1 MIDLA
6 VGVIIGAA
14 FSKIIDSLVKDII
27 MPLISFILGGDVD
40 FSQKFLILSRPDNY
54 SGPETLVAL
63 QEAGANVLSWGNFLT
78 VVINFL
84 LMAFVVFMLVRT
96 INKIKSSV
104 IEQEAV
110 APVADPAEIV
120 LLREI
125 RDELKTK
132 KLIK

>member
-96 INKIKSSV
+96 INKNKSSV

-132 KLIK
+132 KIN

>member
-132 KLIK
+132 KIN

>member
-40 FSQKFLILSRPDNY
+40 FSLKFLILSRPDNY

-132 KLIK
+132 KIN

>member
-125 RDELKTK
+125 RDELKLK
-132 KLIK
+132 N